1 MRQLA
6 CAASVALLLAVSSA
20 ARANVTEQDFSL
32 DTMEDLIDLCGV
44 EASDPNAVA
53 AIHMCHGYLTGLV
66 HFHIVMGRALEG
78 EIYCMKDEAR
88 PSRDQFVAMLV
99 EWSSAHP
106 EHDTLEAVDGV
117 LMWAAD
123 TYPCSE

>member
-1 MRQLA
+1 MRRLA
-6 CAASVALLLAVSSA
+6 CAASAALLLAVASP
-20 ARANVTEQDFSL
+20 ARADVTEQDFSI
-32 DTMEDLIDLCGV
+32 DTFEDLIDLCGV

-66 HFHIVMGRALEG
+66 HFHIVMGRALEN
-78 EIYCMKDEAR
+78 EIYCVKDEQR
-88 PSRDQFVAMLV
+88 PTRDQFVSLLV

-106 EHDTLEAVDGV
+106 ENDSLEAVDGV
-117 LMWAAD
+117 IMWAAD

>member
-66 HFHIVMGRALEG
+66 HFHIVMGRA
-78 EIYCMKDEAR
+78 
-88 PSRDQFVAMLV
+88 
-99 EWSSAHP
+99 SSF
-106 EHDTLEAVDGV
+106 
-117 LMWAAD
+117 MQ
-123 TYPCSE
+123 